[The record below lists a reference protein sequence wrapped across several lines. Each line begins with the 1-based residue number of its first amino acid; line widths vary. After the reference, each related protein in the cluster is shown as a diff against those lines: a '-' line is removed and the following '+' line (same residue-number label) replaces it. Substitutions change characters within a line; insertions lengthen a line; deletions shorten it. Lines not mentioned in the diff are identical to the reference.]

1 MNGEAEPPLKSGSSY
16 LFTTKGVA
24 RAYEVMKRLLSEGR
38 RGIVITRTHPNRVQQ
53 LYGLDCPIMW
63 IAKASKTTS
72 GVISL
77 EPTRLMKIHSTIS
90 DFIKANPGSVVL
102 LDGLE
107 YLITENGFGPVMKAV
122 QLTNEEVAMSGSF
135 LLVPVDPRTLE
146 TQQIGFLE
154 REFSLPEDSARGNA
168 SDQSNPY

>member
-1 MNGEAEPPLKSGSSY
+1 MNNGNGPVPKGGSSY
-16 LFTTKGVA
+16 LFTDKGVV
-24 RAYEVMKRLLSEGR
+24 RAFETLKRLLTEGR
-38 RGIVITRTHPNRVQQ
+38 RGLVITRAHPSRVQQ
-53 LYGLDCPIMW
+53 LYSLDCPIMW
-63 IAKASKTTS
+63 IAKTSKPT
-72 GVISL
+72 GGFISL

-122 QLTNEEVAMSGSF
+122 QLTNEEVAMTGSY

-146 TQQIGFLE
+146 TQQLGYLE
-154 REFSLPEDSARGNA
+154 REFSLVDDRERQ
-168 SDQSNPY
+168 DQSWSS

>member
-1 MNGEAEPPLKSGSSY
+1 MNGEEEPALKSGSSY
-16 LFTTKGVA
+16 LFTDRGVV
-24 RAYEVMKRLLSEGR
+24 RAFEVFKKLLAEGR
-38 RGIVITRTHPNRVQQ
+38 RGLVITRTHPNRVQQ
-53 LYGLDCPIMW
+53 LHSLDCPIMW
-63 IAKASKTTS
+63 IAKSTKPTG

-90 DFIKANPGSVVL
+90 DFIKANPGSAVL

-122 QLTNEEVAMSGSF
+122 QLTNEEVAMSGSY

-146 TQQIGFLE
+146 TQQLGFLE
-154 REFSLPEDSARGNA
+154 REFSLPDERGRQESGQN
-168 SDQSNPY
+168 SLG